1 MEEQKFGI
9 ENLKKIVAFGCDL
22 TKQINQS
29 LEDGW
34 QWTDAFSF
42 VDEIATIPGV
52 VKSIPAVKQELDAA
66 REEQKLYTSGQFMD
80 TLREGRATSAEKS
93 GDAPRAQR
101 IRSTKQTQGMGESG
115 RDEKGRKRFSK
126 GGYVKYGK

>member
-22 TKQINQS
+22 TRQINQS

-34 QWTDAFSF
+34 QWTDAFSC

-52 VKSIPAVKQELDAA
+52 VKSIPAVKQELSELSLAE
-66 REEQKLYTSGQFMD
+66 REELLNYIV
-80 TLREGRATSAEKS
+80 EKFDIPNDKVEAFVEHAVAIAIS
-93 GDAPRAQR
+93 MVALVEEWK
-101 IRSTKQTQGMGESG
+101 SLKS
-115 RDEKGRKRFSK
+115 
-126 GGYVKYGK
+126 

>member
-34 QWTDAFSF
+34 QWTDAIN
-42 VDEIATIPGV
+42 D
-52 VKSIPAVKQELDAA
+52 L
-66 REEQKLYTSGQFMD
+66 KLSLKD
-80 TLREGRATSAEKS
+80 KADRR
-93 GDAPRAQR
+93 
-101 IRSTKQTQGMGESG
+101 
-115 RDEKGRKRFSK
+115 
-126 GGYVKYGK
+126 

>member
-34 QWTDAFSF
+34 QWTDAISF

-52 VKSIPAVKQELDAA
+52 VKSIPAVKQELSELSLAE
-66 REEQKLYTSGQFMD
+66 REELLNYIV
-80 TLREGRATSAEKS
+80 EKFDIPNDKVEAFVEHAVAIAIS
-93 GDAPRAQR
+93 MVALVEEWK
-101 IRSTKQTQGMGESG
+101 SLKS
-115 RDEKGRKRFSK
+115 
-126 GGYVKYGK
+126 

>member
-22 TKQINQS
+22 TRQVNQS

-42 VDEIATIPGV
+42 VDEIASVHCQP
-52 VKSIPAVKQELDAA
+52 SSND
-66 REEQKLYTSGQFMD
+66 
-80 TLREGRATSAEKS
+80 
-93 GDAPRAQR
+93 
-101 IRSTKQTQGMGESG
+101 
-115 RDEKGRKRFSK
+115 
-126 GGYVKYGK
+126 